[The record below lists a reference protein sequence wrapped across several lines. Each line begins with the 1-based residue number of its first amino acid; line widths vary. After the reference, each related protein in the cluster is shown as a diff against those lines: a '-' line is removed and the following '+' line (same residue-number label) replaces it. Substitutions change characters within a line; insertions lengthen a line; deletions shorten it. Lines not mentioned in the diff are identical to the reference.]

1 MVEDRDENDVFEQT
15 EEKTSVT
22 SQGGVS
28 ERQTSDGDNDGDN
41 DGDGEENPTGQTR
54 ESGDSD
60 GPIAVAPMD
69 RPEDGAKQD
78 TRAGEAESAK
88 ESTEGEPE
96 ELDSADVEEL
106 DAASLKKDPPS
117 SPVPPPPEKKER
129 KTASPPSPPVPEN
142 DAITPTAPPP
152 LPAELE
158 GKKPSSA
165 KAAAGVGAGDS
176 SGHSPEK
183 NGRDRGTPDAVFDAV
198 SVKDA
203 EDAEEI
209 DLDGAEDITDRGLFN
224 FEEGPAAF
232 KSPKM
237 RRRHKRPSEWWAEIF
252 DDDYLSI
259 LPTPTSRDDRRE
271 VDFIE
276 KNLSVKKGSLILD
289 LACGNGRHAVGMA
302 RRGYRV
308 VGVDL
313 SLPMLAR
320 AGELAQ
326 ENDQKINFIHGDMR
340 ELGFDKTF
348 DAIYCV
354 GTSMGYFDDSTNIK
368 VLEGI
373 AQALKPGSPF
383 LLEVSNRDHI
393 IEKQPNLTWFE
404 GSGAV
409 CMEETSFNYINSRL
423 CVTRQLIFGN
433 SGRQV
438 NHELSVRLY
447 SLHELGLILS
457 RAGFIVHHVA
467 GHHATPGAFFG
478 TDSSKIIILAVRP
491 K

>member
-1 MVEDRDENDVFEQT
+1 V
-15 EEKTSVT
+15 
-22 SQGGVS
+22 
-28 ERQTSDGDNDGDN
+28 
-41 DGDGEENPTGQTR
+41 
-54 ESGDSD
+54 
-60 GPIAVAPMD
+60 
-69 RPEDGAKQD
+69 PED
-78 TRAGEAESAK
+78 
-88 ESTEGEPE
+88 
-96 ELDSADVEEL
+96 
-106 DAASLKKDPPS
+106 
-117 SPVPPPPEKKER
+117 
-129 KTASPPSPPVPEN
+129 

-152 LPAELE
+152 LPAVLE
-158 GKKPSSA
+158 GNQPSSA
-165 KAAAGVGAGDS
+165 KAVAGDA
-176 SGHSPEK
+176 SGPSPKK
-183 NGRDRGTPDAVFDAV
+183 NGRDQGKPEVVFAAVA
-198 SVKDA
+198 A
-203 EDAEEI
+203 IEPEDSEEI

-224 FEEGPAAF
+224 VEEGPAAF

-252 DDDYLSI
+252 DDDYLSL
-259 LPTPTSRDDRRE
+259 LPTPTARDDRRE

-276 KNLSVKKGSLILD
+276 KSLSVKKGSLVLD

-302 RRGYRV
+302 RRGYRI

-354 GTSMGYFDDSTNIK
+354 GTSMGYFDDSTNIT

-373 AQALKPGSPF
+373 ARALKPGSPF

-393 IEKQPNLTWFE
+393 IEKQPNLIWFE

-423 CVTRQLIFGN
+423 YVKRQLIFGD

-447 SLHELGLILS
+447 SLHELGLILG
-457 RAGFIVHHVA
+457 RAGFVVHHVA
-467 GHHATPGAFFG
+467 GHPATPGAFFG
-478 TDSSKIIILAVRP
+478 VDSSKIIILAVRP

>member
-15 EEKTSVT
+15 EKKTSVT
-22 SQGGVS
+22 LQNGVS
-28 ERQTSDGDNDGDN
+28 ERQTSDGDNGKDR
-41 DGDGEENPTGQTR
+41 EENPTGQTR

-60 GPIAVAPMD
+60 VPIDVVPMD
-69 RPEDGAKQD
+69 IPEAGAKQD
-78 TRAGEAESAK
+78 TRAGKVKSAK
-88 ESTEGEPE
+88 VSAEEEPE
-96 ELDSADVEEL
+96 ELDSSDVEEI
-106 DAASLKKDPPS
+106 DVASLKKDPPS
-117 SPVPPPPEKKER
+117 KPAPPPPDDKEN
-129 KTASPPSPPVPEN
+129 KTAPPRSQPAQEE

-152 LPAELE
+152 IPAELE
-158 GKKPSSA
+158 GKQPYSA
-165 KAAAGVGAGDS
+165 QAAAGVGASDS
-176 SGHSPEK
+176 SGPSPEK
-183 NGRDRGTPDAVFDAV
+183 NGRDRGTPEEVFAAV

-203 EDAEEI
+203 EEI
-209 DLDGAEDITDRGLFN
+209 DLVGAEDITHRGLFN
-224 FEEGPAAF
+224 IEEGPAAF
-232 KSPKM
+232 KAPKM

-259 LPTPTSRDDRRE
+259 LPNPTARDDRRE

-276 KNLSVKKGSLILD
+276 KSLGVKKGSLILD

-373 AQALKPGSPF
+373 ARALKPGSPF

-423 CVTRQLIFGN
+423 YVKRQLIFGN
-433 SGRQV
+433 SGRPV

-457 RAGFIVHHVA
+457 RAGFVVHHVA

-478 TDSSKIIILAVRP
+478 VDSSKIIILAVRP

>member
-15 EEKTSVT
+15 EKKTSVT
-22 SQGGVS
+22 PRDGVS
-28 ERQTSDGDNDGDN
+28 KSQVSDGDNG
-41 DGDGEENPTGQTR
+41 GVGAEKPTGQVR
-54 ESGDSD
+54 ESGDSNVPVD
-60 GPIAVAPMD
+60 VMPMAI
-69 RPEDGAKQD
+69 PEDGTQQNAG
-78 TRAGEAESAK
+78 AGEAKAAK
-88 ESTEGEPE
+88 ASTEEEPE
-96 ELDSADVEEL
+96 ELDSSDVEEL
-106 DAASLKKDPPS
+106 DVANLKKGPPS
-117 SPVPPPPEKKER
+117 RPVPPPPENNGR
-129 KTASPPSPPVPEN
+129 KTASPPSPPVPED
-142 DAITPTAPPP
+142 DAITLTAPPP
-152 LPAELE
+152 LPAVLE
-158 GKKPSSA
+158 GKQPSSA
-165 KAAAGVGAGDS
+165 KAVAGDV
-176 SGHSPEK
+176 SGPSPEK
-183 NGRDRGTPDAVFDAV
+183 IGRDQGKPEAVFAAV
-198 SVKDA
+198 AAKKP
-203 EDAEEI
+203 EDSEEI

-252 DDDYLSI
+252 DDDYLSL
-259 LPTPTSRDDRRE
+259 LPTPTARDDRRE

-276 KNLSVKKGSLILD
+276 KSLSVKKGSLVLD

-302 RRGYRV
+302 RRGYRI

-373 AQALKPGSPF
+373 ARALKPGSPF
-383 LLEVSNRDHI
+383 LLEVTNRDHI
-393 IEKQPNLTWFE
+393 IEKQPNLIWFE

-423 CVTRQLIFGN
+423 YVKRQLIFGD

-457 RAGFIVHHVA
+457 RAGFVVRHVA
-467 GHHATPGAFFG
+467 GHPATPGAFFG
-478 TDSSKIIILAVRP
+478 VDSSKIIILAVRP